1 MSMIFF
7 QIGSTDLSASVDIQE
22 SALNAYDEYELW
34 VDGNYVEHRDF
45 VRTRISGT
53 VRVGFDSAAK
63 LNVFVT
69 LLNAARS
76 SGRYCSVTAYVINT
90 DSTPTFDAFVDPV
103 GEAKW
108 DIING
113 RQWIVLTLDVRE
125 R

>member
-7 QIGSTDLSASVDIQE
+7 QIGSTDLSAAVDVQE

-34 VDGNYVEHRDF
+34 TDGNHVEHRDF
-45 VRTRISGT
+45 IRTRISGT
-53 VRVGFDSAAK
+53 VRVGFSSAAG
-63 LNVFVT
+63 LTAFVT

-90 DSTPTFDAFVDPV
+90 DSTPTFNAFLDPV

-113 RQWIVLTLDVRE
+113 RQWIVLTLDVRQ